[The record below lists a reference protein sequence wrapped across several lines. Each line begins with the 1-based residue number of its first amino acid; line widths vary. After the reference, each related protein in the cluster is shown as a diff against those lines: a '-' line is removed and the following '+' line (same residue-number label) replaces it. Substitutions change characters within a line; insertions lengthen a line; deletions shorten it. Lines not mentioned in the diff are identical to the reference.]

1 MRMSLRVSITEIG
14 FEPGPIRYTVTAPMI
29 NAFWKF
35 DDFESAARA
44 AKIAVPTTAT
54 SRYLSKYSA
63 GNRTTWTIH
72 LSFNQMEMNR
82 YE

>member
-1 MRMSLRVSITEIG
+1 MNMKVSISEVG
-14 FEPGPIRYTVTAPMI
+14 FEPGPIRYTVRAPSI
-29 NAFWKF
+29 STLWKF

-44 AKIAVPTTAT
+44 AKIAVPKTAT
-54 SRYLSKYSA
+54 TRYYSKYSD

-72 LSFNQMEMNR
+72 LSFNYMEMNR